1 MVTLKGDKVFL
12 RALEPE
18 DLDFL
23 FTVEND
29 EQFWEVS
36 ATNVPFSRYLL
47 RQYLDNSHRDIYDV
61 KQLRLVISQYDHT
74 PLGFIDIF
82 DFDPKNQR
90 AALGI
95 LIQSTAN
102 RNKGFGFESLQLLCN
117 YCFVQ
122 LGLHQVYVNVGA
134 DNSSSKLL
142 FEKAGFKCTARKKDW
157 IKVNDGFKD
166 ELTYQLINNNVH

>member
-1 MVTLKGDKVFL
+1 M

-23 FTVEND
+23 YVVEND

-36 ATNVPFSRYLL
+36 ATSVPFSRYLL
-47 RQYLDNSHRDIYDV
+47 KQYLENSHRDIYEV
-61 KQLRLVISQYDHT
+61 KQLRLVISTYDHVMV
-74 PLGFIDIF
+74 GFIDIF

-95 LIQSTAN
+95 LIQSTVH
-102 RNKGFGFESLQLLCN
+102 RNKGFGSESLRLLCK
-117 YCFVQ
+117 YCFVN
-122 LGLHQVYVNVGA
+122 LGLHQVYVNVAA
-134 DNSSSKLL
+134 DNNLSKLL
-142 FEKAGFKCTARKKDW
+142 FEKAGFQCTARKKDW

-166 ELTYQLINNNVH
+166 ELTYQLMNNNVH